1 MKAMGCALIKGFTQI
16 LSSVDIIVSDG
27 DAVYLVALVTDGE
40 PIWVIFHK
48 MFLGIVRDV
57 AVI

>member
-1 MKAMGCALIKGFTQI
+1 MGCALIKGFAQI